1 MTTVTNELMQVE
13 TDITIPFTMV
23 QNEVMDSMSFEKP
36 IDKLVYIALLRFAF
50 GKGSAFPSVPKIALM
65 CASTL
70 NTIRDA
76 IKRLIKMGLVKVEA
90 RKNSNGTSSSNLYTI
105 SDLTPEMKANSVSIE
120 ELYEKAKQKFKK
132 KKKESKAVET
142 VDNSTPAYPSI
153 SEGYPSISEVHP
165 SKFEP
170 EEETLNNKQY
180 NNNKQNNNIYQSNS
194 VNNIDSDLNEIT
206 DQEMPMI
213 IKKQISVNQ
222 KRLIDD
228 NINTYEILAFYKSSD
243 NTVSNDNDFA
253 MILSNVLTKTKGS
266 INSFSAVMKK
276 AIHNWYAEYVG
287 NVAPMYV
294 DEVEEETIESAG
306 IDKDKLPDYLKYDII
321 GA

>member
-1 MTTVTNELMQVE
+1 MTTVTNDQMQVE
-13 TDITIPFTMV
+13 TEITIPFTMV

-90 RKNSNGTSSSNLYTI
+90 RKNSNGTSSSNLYTVL
-105 SDLTPEMKANSVSIE
+105 DLTPEMKANSVSIT

-132 KKKESKAVET
+132 KKKDSKAVET
-142 VDNSTPAYPSI
+142 VDNCTPAHPSK
-153 SEGYPSISEVHP
+153 SEVYPSISEVHP

-180 NNNKQNNNIYQSNS
+180 NNIQNNNIYQSNS
-194 VNNIDSDLNEIT
+194 VNNIDSELNEIT

-243 NTVSNDNDFA
+243 NTVTNDNDFA

-266 INSFSAVMKK
+266 INSFPAVMKK
-276 AIHNWYAEYVG
+276 AIHNWYTEYTG
-287 NVAPMYV
+287 NVAPMFV
-294 DEVEEETIESAG
+294 EDEEETIEPAG